1 MGIFISIGDYLI
13 NSDDIRWLSKSGNI
27 IEIAFKNERDV
38 NSIEVEY
45 DNKDELE
52 AEWKAA
58 SFILMPQKI
67 VGVDL
72 ANNNSNNFFIA
83 PDPNI
88 TPCNFYDPYKTGT
101 TTI

>member
-13 NSDDIRWLSKSGNI
+13 NSEDIRWLNKSEST
-27 IEIAFKNERDV
+27 IEVAFKNESDV

-45 DNKDELE
+45 DNRDELE
-52 AEWKAA
+52 AEWKTI
-58 SFILMPQKI
+58 SLILMPKKI
-67 VGVDL
+67 VGIDL
-72 ANNNSNNFFIA
+72 AKNNDFYIA

-101 TTI
+101 TTV

>member
-1 MGIFISIGDYLI
+1 MGIFIGIGDYLI
-13 NSDDIRWLSKSGNI
+13 NSDDIRWLNKSGST
-27 IEIAFKNERDV
+27 IEIAFKNESDV

-52 AEWKAA
+52 AEWKTI
-58 SFILMPQKI
+58 SFILMPQRV

-72 ANNNSNNFFIA
+72 AKNNDFFIA

-88 TPCNFYDPYKTGT
+88 TPV
-101 TTI
+101 

>member
-1 MGIFISIGDYLI
+1 MGIFIGIGDYLI
-13 NSDDIRWLSKSGNI
+13 NSDDIRWLNKSGST
-27 IEIAFKNERDV
+27 IEVAFKNESDV

-52 AEWKAA
+52 AEWTAI
-58 SFILMPQKI
+58 SLFLMPQKI

-72 ANNNSNNFFIA
+72 ADSNKFYIA

-101 TTI
+101 TTV

>member
-1 MGIFISIGDYLI
+1 MFIEIGDYLI
-13 NSDDIRWLSKSGNI
+13 NSDDIRWLNKGQST
-27 IEIAFKNERDV
+27 IEVAFKNESDV

-52 AEWKAA
+52 ADWTAV
-58 SFILMPQKI
+58 SLILMPQKI
-67 VGVDL
+67 VGIDL
-72 ANNNSNNFFIA
+72 ADSNKFFIA

-101 TTI
+101 TIV